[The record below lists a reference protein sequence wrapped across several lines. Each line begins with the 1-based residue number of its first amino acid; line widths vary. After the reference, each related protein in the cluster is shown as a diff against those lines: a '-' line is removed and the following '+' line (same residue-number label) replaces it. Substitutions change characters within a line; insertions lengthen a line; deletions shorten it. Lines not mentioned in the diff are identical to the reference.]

1 MFYLGSKRFGLKEHR
16 DVVAPAVSHCNPGPS
31 LSTLDS
37 RTLFPVYNSGPHLNN
52 LMLLLTLL
60 NPLDD
65 VPCIEAPGL
74 KKFLTAVHYNG
85 MPLNIRT
92 FPRKRNDETFFDGII
107 PSIKLNKMRE
117 FYQEGNTAVHKLIS
131 ENCSWISEVTE
142 FDVCDASGKVH
153 VNIFTKFS
161 FAGGDAGSVKR
172 ELSEVFGCLEAR
184 SNCLLA
190 ENAKNLRFLSLH
202 EICTRCQ
209 MLDLDNQPCISAQ
222 CIHVSSDQT
231 HIDLNGIASGD
242 VNNEH
247 Y

>member
-37 RTLFPVYNSGPHLNN
+37 RTLSPVYNSGPHLNN

-92 FPRKRNDETFFDGII
+92 FPRQRNDETFFDGII
-107 PSIKLNKMRE
+107 PSIKLNKM
-117 FYQEGNTAVHKLIS
+117 
-131 ENCSWISEVTE
+131 
-142 FDVCDASGKVH
+142 
-153 VNIFTKFS
+153 
-161 FAGGDAGSVKR
+161 
-172 ELSEVFGCLEAR
+172 
-184 SNCLLA
+184 
-190 ENAKNLRFLSLH
+190 
-202 EICTRCQ
+202 
-209 MLDLDNQPCISAQ
+209 
-222 CIHVSSDQT
+222 
-231 HIDLNGIASGD
+231 GILPRR
-242 VNNEH
+242 
-247 Y
+247 